1 MKVLFMCT
9 ANSCR
14 SILSEAMFNHLAPAG
29 FEAISSGSF
38 PKGQVLPRS
47 LSTLQAA
54 GISVEGLYSKGND
67 AFEGSP
73 PDIVITVCDNAAGE
87 ACPVY
92 FGLAVK
98 AHWGLQDPSH
108 IRGDEAQV
116 DAAFKATLD
125 IIAARCKAFFALPF
139 ASLSSDGLKVEL
151 ERIALKPTGFQVEP
165 ERNVGHPVGHSN
177 LHGFLTPR

>member
-14 SILSEAMFNHLAPAG
+14 SILSEAMFNHLAPEG
-29 FEAISSGSF
+29 FEAVSSGSF

-54 GISVEGLYSKGND
+54 GIRTQGLYSKGND

-73 PDIVITVCDNAAGE
+73 PDVVITVCDKAAGE

-92 FGLAVK
+92 FGPALK
-98 AHWGLQDPSH
+98 AHWGLADPSDVGRRGEH
-108 IRGDEAQV
+108 PSRIRRH
-116 DAAFKATLD
+116 AAHHRHTLPGVFS
-125 IIAARCKAFFALPF
+125 RCPLPTSTL
-139 ASLSSDGLKVEL
+139 A
-151 ERIALKPTGFQVEP
+151 
-165 ERNVGHPVGHSN
+165 N
-177 LHGFLTPR
+177 

>member
-14 SILSEAMFNHLAPAG
+14 SILSEAVFNHLAPQG

-54 GISVEGLYSKGND
+54 GISTEGLYSKGND

-73 PDIVITVCDNAAGE
+73 PDLVITVCDKAAGE

-92 FGLAVK
+92 FGPAMK
-98 AHWGLQDPSH
+98 AHWGLEDPSDVQ
-108 IRGDEAQV
+108 GDDASVE
-116 DAAFKATLD
+116 AAFTATLQ
-125 IIAARCKAFFALPF
+125 IIATRCQAFFALPF
-139 ASLSSDGLKVEL
+139 TRLNPAQLKTEL
-151 ERIALKPTGFQVEP
+151 DRIAL
-165 ERNVGHPVGHSN
+165 
-177 LHGFLTPR
+177 L